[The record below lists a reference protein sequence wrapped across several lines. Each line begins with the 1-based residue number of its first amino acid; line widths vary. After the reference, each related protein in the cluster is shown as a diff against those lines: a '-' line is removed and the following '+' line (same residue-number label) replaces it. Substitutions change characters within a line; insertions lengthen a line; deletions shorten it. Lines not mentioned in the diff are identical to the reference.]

1 MQWVLKTML
10 PEEKRQQ
17 VSGLI
22 RNAFAE
28 HHDELAR
35 LLQPIMQDAI
45 QDAMQ
50 VVEADLPDAMHAHR
64 QEFEQIAGRYQQE
77 MVQKELIPL
86 LRSEVWPVVRRHVE
100 PTVNHVSQELI
111 ERASLWRFGWR
122 FAYDT
127 LPLTNRNLTHGELRR
142 FLEDE
147 AVPVL
152 EGHTDEFI
160 SMQQHIF
167 RDVARDPEVRQT
179 VCRSLG
185 RVIQDPEVH
194 QLTWRIIEE
203 AVIDNPRMK
212 EVLASHW
219 QSPRTKAAMQQA
231 SRRLEPTAV
240 EIGEV
245 LFGTPEDGLTP
256 EFAHVLR
263 NQILGKDRR
272 WLVLQTTEMRLPRCG
287 CQRDC
292 RRRRC

>member
-1 MQWVLKTML
+1 
-10 PEEKRQQ
+10 
-17 VSGLI
+17 
-22 RNAFAE
+22 
-28 HHDELAR
+28 
-35 LLQPIMQDAI
+35 
-45 QDAMQ
+45 
-50 VVEADLPDAMHAHR
+50 
-64 QEFEQIAGRYQQE
+64 
-77 MVQKELIPL
+77 
-86 LRSEVWPVVRRHVE
+86 
-100 PTVNHVSQELI
+100 
-111 ERASLWRFGWR
+111 
-122 FAYDT
+122 
-127 LPLTNRNLTHGELRR
+127 
-142 FLEDE
+142 
-147 AVPVL
+147 
-152 EGHTDEFI
+152 
-160 SMQQHIF
+160 MQQHIF

-194 QLTWRIIEE
+194 QLTWKIIEE

-272 WLVLQTTEMRLPRCG
+272 WLVLQAAGVPAAGNAVGEVKDTATSGTAEIADANGQMQFVLTVALGSEDAIHPFVAQAEQG
-287 CQRDC
+287 FWN
-292 RRRRC
+292 